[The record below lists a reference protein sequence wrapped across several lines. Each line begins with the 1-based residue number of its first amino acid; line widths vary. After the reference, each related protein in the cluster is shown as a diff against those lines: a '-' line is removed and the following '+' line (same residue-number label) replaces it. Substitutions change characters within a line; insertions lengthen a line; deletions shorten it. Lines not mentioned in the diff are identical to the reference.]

1 MFIRFRRGLA
11 AAALMAGLAVG
22 SAHAYDFLDCADY
35 ISSTMIDGPAMGHL
49 IGTST
54 ITYYINVTP
63 GGVGVSYTE
72 TFQVGEYAMEDG
84 DVLRIDCRD
93 YTIFG

>member
-22 SAHAYDFLDCADY
+22 SAHAFDSLDCADY
-35 ISSTMIDGPAMGHL
+35 ISTALIDEPGMGHL

-54 ITYYINVTP
+54 ITYHINVNP
-63 GGVGVSYTE
+63 GGVGASYTE
-72 TFQVGEYAMEDG
+72 TFQVGEYAMEGG